1 MLNAL
6 TGRSHRAMLAVIS
19 ALLSVVD
26 VASRALGGIL
36 QSVTD
41 SRVWAL
47 TAGNQ
52 IGAVMVRGSFADL
65 LDPRFRR
72 IFTDEYRKQH
82 SDMIPVLHGMP
93 GATQPQRD
101 TERYSS
107 VSGLPRMGQFT
118 GSIDYAS
125 VYQGYD
131 TTATYAEFAQGIQI
145 ERTLLEWDQK
155 NVMEAR
161 PRALARSS
169 YRRRQFDGTRHFR
182 NMFNVDTFFQAG
194 GDAVALCSNS
204 HTTTTGASTTAG
216 FDNLATLAFSGAN
229 LATLQIQSADFRD
242 EQAEPIEVVLDGIVA
257 PIDLYESV
265 WEVVN
270 SMGQVDSAQNNRNVH
285 YGAYTIIFL
294 RNKVDFT
301 DTNDWAA
308 LDMTQM
314 KEMSLWFDQVY
325 PGGQPEFGFVEDFD
339 TFNGKWRAYMRYTK
353 LMWDWRWLVGSQV
366 S

>member
-1 MLNAL
+1 MPPL
-6 TGRSHRAMLAVIS
+6 
-19 ALLSVVD
+19 
-26 VASRALGGIL
+26 
-36 QSVTD
+36 
-41 SRVWAL
+41 
-47 TAGNQ
+47 
-52 IGAVMVRGSFADL
+52 VRGSFPDL
-65 LDPRFRR
+65 LDPRFRK

-82 SDMIPVLHGMP
+82 ADMVPVLHGMP

-118 GSIDYAS
+118 GSVDYAS

-131 TTATYAEFAQGIQI
+131 TTASYTEFAQGIQI
-145 ERTLLEWDQK
+145 ERTLMEWDQK
-155 NVMEAR
+155 NIMEAR
-161 PRALARSS
+161 PRALARSAF
-169 YRRRQFDGTRHFR
+169 RRRQLDSTRHLR
-182 NMFNVDTFFQAG
+182 NAFAVDTFFQSG

-204 HTTTTGASTTAG
+204 HTTTASGVSTTAG

-229 LATLQIQSADFRD
+229 LATLQIQTADFRD
-242 EQAEPIEVVLDGIVA
+242 EQAEPIEVVLDGIIA

-270 SMGQVDSAQNNRNVH
+270 SMGQVESAQNNRNVH

-294 RNKVDFT
+294 RNKVDFP
-301 DTNDWAA
+301 DVNDWFGV
-308 LDMTQM
+308 DMTMM
-314 KEMSLWFDQVY
+314 KEMVFWFDQVY

-339 TFNGKWRAYMRYTK
+339 TFVGKWRAYQRYTK
-353 LMWDWRWLVGSQV
+353 LIWDWRFVCGSQV